1 MLLLRRALDIE
12 LGFEQDAQWEG
23 YYEREK
29 LRSLLME
36 LIIDSSQHA
45 EMVQSLIKMVK
56 VTPGK
61 TFPPVHDRTF
71 DFRNKDELEMMEIGR
86 TEILMRDIYTDIRNG
101 FTAST
106 QSLLVEQADTEK
118 FLAAI
123 ESLILAE
130 TNHSELAASTQARP
144 RGSIEAP
151 ESALRS

>member
-23 YYEREK
+23 YYEKEK

-45 EMVQSLIKMVK
+45 KMVQSLIKMVK
-56 VTPGK
+56 VTPGM
-61 TFPPVHDRTF
+61 TFPPVRDRTF
-71 DFRNKDELEMMEIGR
+71 DFRNKDELEMMEIGS
-86 TEILMRDIYTDIRNG
+86 TEILMRDIYTDTRNA
-101 FTAST
+101 FKAST

-118 FLAAI
+118 FLATN

-130 TNHSELAASTQARP
+130 THHSELVRKYKGKVE
-144 RGSIEAP
+144 RIH
-151 ESALRS
+151 